1 MGNYPPPLP
10 GGGQPTSPSP
20 RPPLPSSALR
30 RRPLP
35 SPPSRTP
42 PPSNLARHLSLVMQ
56 SLKSVSQARNVSARA
71 TKRVAKKTANVN
83 RTVWLPGLIP
93 PAYLDGSLPG
103 DAGFD
108 PFGLSKKTG
117 EYSLTYRSTKTSGL
131 LFGTCVCVCACVYMC
146 SRRRVSRT
154 QTEQPNHKARHAH
167 AATFSLLFTCA
178 SQKPAKGERE
188 GEF

>member
-1 MGNYPPPLP
+1 
-10 GGGQPTSPSP
+10 
-20 RPPLPSSALR
+20 
-30 RRPLP
+30 
-35 SPPSRTP
+35 
-42 PPSNLARHLSLVMQ
+42 MQ

-93 PAYLDGSLPG
+93 PAYLDGSMPG

-131 LFGTCVCVCACVYMC
+131 LFGTCVCVCACLYMC

-154 QTEQPNHKARHAH
+154 QTEQPSPTTKHGTHTPQRSFFFSHARP
-167 AATFSLLFTCA
+167 
-178 SQKPAKGERE
+178 QKPAKGERE

>member
-1 MGNYPPPLP
+1 M
-10 GGGQPTSPSP
+10 QPSRRNKQPSSSALRPSP
-20 RPPLPSSALR
+20 RPLPPLFCPPSPS
-30 RRPLP
+30 P

-42 PPSNLARHLSLVMQ
+42 PTSNLARHLSLVMQ